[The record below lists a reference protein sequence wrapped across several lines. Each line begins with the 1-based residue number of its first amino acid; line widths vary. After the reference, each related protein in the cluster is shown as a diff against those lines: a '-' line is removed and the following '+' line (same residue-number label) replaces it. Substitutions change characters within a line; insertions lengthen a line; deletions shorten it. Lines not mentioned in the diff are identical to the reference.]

1 MQRNCVFM
9 GSDINIKNKKA
20 SFEYHILETF
30 TAGIKLLGTEIKSI
44 REGKANISDSF
55 CTFINEELYVRNL
68 YISEYSHGSFY
79 NHEAKR
85 DRKLLLTKKELK
97 KLVVKG
103 EDKGLTIIPLKIFI
117 SDRGFAKMDI
127 ALAQGKK
134 AFDKRESLKERDVK
148 REMDMAMKR

>member
-1 MQRNCVFM
+1 M

-20 SFEYHILETF
+20 SFEYHILEDF

-44 REGKANISDSF
+44 REGKANISDAF
-55 CTFINEELYVRNL
+55 CTFINGELYVRNL
-68 YISEYSHGSFY
+68 HISEYSHGSFY

-85 DRKLLLTKKELK
+85 DRKLLLTKKEIK

-117 SDRGFAKMDI
+117 SNRGFAKMNI

-134 AFDKRESLKERDVK
+134 AFDKRESMKERDVK
-148 REMDMAMKR
+148 REMDAAMKR

>member
-1 MQRNCVFM
+1 MA
-9 GSDINIKNKKA
+9 SDINIRNKKA

-30 TAGIKLLGTEIKSI
+30 VAGIKLLGTEIKSI

-55 CTFINEELYVRNL
+55 CTFINNELYIRNL
-68 YISEYSHGSFY
+68 HIAEYSHGSFY

-117 SDRGFAKMDI
+117 SDRGFAKMEI

-134 AFDKRESLKERDVK
+134 SFDKRESLKEKDVK
-148 REMDMAMKR
+148 RELDKVMKHY